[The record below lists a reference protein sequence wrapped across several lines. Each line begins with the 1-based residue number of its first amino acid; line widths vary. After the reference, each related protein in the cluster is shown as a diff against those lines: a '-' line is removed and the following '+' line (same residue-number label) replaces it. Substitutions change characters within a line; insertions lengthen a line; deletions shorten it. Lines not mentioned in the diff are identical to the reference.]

1 MLLFYEYKTKS
12 NLTFNIKISRIRIL
26 YFLISIDIIDKNI
39 ILCMCEFHTF
49 FKFDIIN
56 MEDLEKWFNNE
67 PESVEDWLKG
77 KVSDEAYKA
86 LDIESSV
93 KQMIWSVENERMR
106 YILEY
111 NWKERICTSEEINNE
126 IAIFRDKIAPTLR
139 NEELNHLFDRLTMKG
154 RLLPSRILKEFQ
166 IRDEILAESDPDV
179 KEIMKISLKKIFPSA
194 ILNDRA
200 IYQKIAKM
208 ENPDEKGIILHYFD
222 YWFSPKWVD
231 EQYEDF
237 VYIKEYDNEGVRDL
251 ALAFIY
257 GWNMPS
263 LAMLHLDLFHEIVGY
278 WEDVKNYILWL
289 IKEWHNYSVEALL
302 AKAHYYKKQD

>member
-1 MLLFYEYKTKS
+1 MYIF
-12 NLTFNIKISRIRIL
+12 R
-26 YFLISIDIIDKNI
+26 
-39 ILCMCEFHTF
+39 TF

-111 NWKERICTSEEINNE
+111 NWKERICTSEEIKNE

-194 ILNDRA
+194 ILSDKA

-263 LAMLHLDLFHEIVGY
+263 LAMFHLDLFHEIVGY